1 MKIRA
6 HVIWLVAAAVLPVM
20 IFSMIMT
27 AVFWRQQRAAYE
39 DRFLERVRAVSIAL
53 DREHEASIAALRGL
67 AESSSLAAGDLERFH
82 GRAEQALRGEQSWA
96 AVMLADPSGNQLVHL
111 PGLPGAALPNLQDNG
126 AFREALSTRQPAI
139 SSLLASAGSGKYATS
154 IALPVLQSGPGRQSG
169 SVRQSGPVRQSG
181 SVRQSGPG
189 WQSGEVRYVLL
200 AEVDQKTWLRFLSL
214 YPVVPGATMTLLDQN
229 RIVIARTLNDDQ
241 WVGRSPAPAL
251 DAKSSASPLAAY
263 RSVGLEGQWFYSAHS
278 RAALSNWT
286 VATGVPVGFVESS
299 LRGSLIA
306 MLLGIVGTGVLA
318 IALIIVFGRRIERPV
333 RRLAELA
340 RSLGRFDS
348 EPVKPPVSNVR
359 EVDEVAETLVEAS
372 TLIRRRSAERD
383 EALAKETAARA
394 EAESASRSKD
404 EFLAMLGHEL
414 RNPLG
419 AISSAAIVLEHS
431 DTSASAAAQ
440 AREVITRQMGHL
452 AGIVD
457 DLLDVARVTTGKISL
472 RHEVADV
479 AAIVR
484 GCLDTLRSTGRL
496 TGHEVTLEAESVW
509 ADVDATRLGQVLTN
523 LLVNAVKY
531 TPATGTITVSVRPDA
546 DEAVLSVSDTGM
558 GIVPRMLP
566 LIFDLFVQSDRA
578 LDRAQGGLGIGL
590 TLVKRIVELHG
601 GTVSAASG
609 GAGQG
614 STFTVRLPR
623 VTPAAAPARPAATPS
638 GALGARRVLIV
649 EDNDD
654 ARDMLRSMLS
664 LWGHEVEEARDAEEA
679 LARLAERRP
688 DMALVDIGLPRRD
701 GYELARDIR
710 SSNEGRDVFLVA
722 VTGYGQPEDHGR
734 AMDAGFDAHLVKPV
748 DPDRL
753 AALIASTRQ
762 RNR

>member
-27 AVFWRQQRAAYE
+27 AVFWRQQRAAFE
-39 DRFLERVRAVSIAL
+39 DRFLERARAVSIAL
-53 DREHEASIAALRGL
+53 DREHEASISALRGL
-67 AESSSLAAGDLERFH
+67 AESSSLAARDLERFH
-82 GRAEQALRGEQSWA
+82 GWAEQALRGEQSWS
-96 AVMLADPSGNQLVHL
+96 AVMLVDPSGNQLVHV
-111 PGLPGAALPNLQDNG
+111 PEPTGPARRSLQDNG
-126 AFREALSTRQPAI
+126 AFRQALSTRQPAI
-139 SSLLASAGSGKYATS
+139 SSLLASTGPGQYVTS
-154 IALPVLQSGPGRQSG
+154 IALPVIR
-169 SVRQSGPVRQSG
+169 
-181 SVRQSGPG
+181 
-189 WQSGEVRYVLL
+189 SGEIQYVLL
-200 AEVDQKTWLRFLSL
+200 AEVDEKTWLRFLSL

-229 RIVIARTLNDDQ
+229 RIVIARTLNNDQ

-251 DAKSSASPLAAY
+251 DEKSAASPLAAY

-278 RAALSNWT
+278 RAALSGWT
-286 VATGVPVGFVESS
+286 VATGVPVAFVESS

-306 MLLGIVGTGVLA
+306 MLLGIAGTGVLA

-348 EPVKPPVSNVR
+348 EPVKLPVSNVR

-372 TLIRRRSAERD
+372 SLIRRRSTERD

-394 EAESASRSKD
+394 EAERASRSKD

-419 AISSAAIVLEHS
+419 AISSAAVVLEHPE
-431 DTSASAAAQ
+431 TSAPAAAQ
-440 AREVITRQMGHL
+440 AREVIARQMSHL

-472 RHEVADV
+472 RREVVDMAS
-479 AAIVR
+479 IVR
-484 GCLDTLRSTGRL
+484 DCLDTLRSTGRL
-496 TGHEVTLEAESVW
+496 TGHEVTLEAEPVW
-509 ADVDATRLGQVLTN
+509 AEVDVTRLEQVLTN

-531 TPATGTITVSVRPDA
+531 TPVSGTITVGVRPDA
-546 DEAVLSVSDTGM
+546 DEAVLSVSDTGI

-623 VTPAAAPARPAATPS
+623 VARPASPAPP
-638 GALGARRVLIV
+638 GAVPGGRTGARRVLVV

-664 LWGHEVEEARDAEEA
+664 LWGHEVEEAQDAEGA
-679 LARLAERRP
+679 LVHVTQWRP

-710 SSNEGRDVFLVA
+710 SSREGRDVFLVA

-753 AALIASTRQ
+753 AALIASARQ

>member
-1 MKIRA
+1 
-6 HVIWLVAAAVLPVM
+6 
-20 IFSMIMT
+20 
-27 AVFWRQQRAAYE
+27 
-39 DRFLERVRAVSIAL
+39 
-53 DREHEASIAALRGL
+53 
-67 AESSSLAAGDLERFH
+67 
-82 GRAEQALRGEQSWA
+82 
-96 AVMLADPSGNQLVHL
+96 
-111 PGLPGAALPNLQDNG
+111 
-126 AFREALSTRQPAI
+126 
-139 SSLLASAGSGKYATS
+139 
-154 IALPVLQSGPGRQSG
+154 
-169 SVRQSGPVRQSG
+169 
-181 SVRQSGPG
+181 
-189 WQSGEVRYVLL
+189 
-200 AEVDQKTWLRFLSL
+200 
-214 YPVVPGATMTLLDQN
+214 
-229 RIVIARTLNDDQ
+229 
-241 WVGRSPAPAL
+241 
-251 DAKSSASPLAAY
+251 
-263 RSVGLEGQWFYSAHS
+263 
-278 RAALSNWT
+278 
-286 VATGVPVGFVESS
+286 
-299 LRGSLIA
+299 
-306 MLLGIVGTGVLA
+306 
-318 IALIIVFGRRIERPV
+318 
-333 RRLAELA
+333 
-340 RSLGRFDS
+340 
-348 EPVKPPVSNVR
+348 VSNVR

-383 EALAKETAARA
+383 EALAKQTAARA

-431 DTSASAAAQ
+431 DTSAPAAAQ

-452 AGIVD
+452 VGIVD

-496 TGHEVTLEAESVW
+496 TGHEVTLEAESAW
-509 ADVDATRLGQVLTN
+509 ADVDVTRLEQVLTN

-531 TPATGTITVSVRPDA
+531 TPATGTITVRVRPDA

-623 VTPAAAPARPAATPS
+623 VTPAAGPARPAAPS
-638 GALGARRVLIV
+638 GAIGARRVLIV

-679 LARLAERRP
+679 LARLAQWRP
-688 DMALVDIGLPRRD
+688 DLALVDIGLPRRD

-753 AALIASTRQ
+753 AALIASARQ

>member
-53 DREHEASIAALRGL
+53 DREHEASIVALRGL

-82 GRAEQALRGEQSWA
+82 DRAEQAVRGKQSWA
-96 AVMLADPSGNQLVHL
+96 AVMLVDPSGNQLVHV
-111 PGLPGAALPNLQDNG
+111 PEPPAPALPSLQDNG
-126 AFREALSTRQPAI
+126 AFRQALSTRQPAI
-139 SSLLASAGSGKYATS
+139 SSLLASTGPGKYATS
-154 IALPVLQSGPGRQSG
+154 IALPVMQSG
-169 SVRQSGPVRQSG
+169 V
-181 SVRQSGPG
+181 
-189 WQSGEVRYVLL
+189 VRYVLL

-251 DAKSSASPLAAY
+251 DAKSAASPLAAY

-286 VATGVPVGFVESS
+286 VATGVPVAFVESS

-306 MLLGIVGTGVLA
+306 MLLGIAGTGMLA

-348 EPVKPPVSNVR
+348 EPVKLPVSNVR
-359 EVDEVAETLVEAS
+359 EVDEVADTLVEAS
-372 TLIRRRSAERD
+372 TLIRRRSTERD
-383 EALAKETAARA
+383 EALAKERAARA

-419 AISSAAIVLEHS
+419 AIRSAAIVLEHP
-431 DTSASAAAQ
+431 DTSGPAAAQ
-440 AREVITRQMGHL
+440 AREIITRQMGHL
-452 AGIVD
+452 VGIVD
-457 DLLDVARVTTGKISL
+457 DLLDVARVTTGKTSL
-472 RHEVADV
+472 RREVADM
-479 AAIVR
+479 ASIVR

-496 TGHEVTLEAESVW
+496 ASHEVTLEAESVW
-509 ADVDATRLGQVLTN
+509 AEVDVTRLEQVLTN

-531 TPATGTITVSVRPDA
+531 TPISGTITVSIRPDA
-546 DEAVLSVSDTGM
+546 DEAVLSVSDTGI
-558 GIVPRMLP
+558 GIVPGMLP

-623 VTPAAAPARPAATPS
+623 VAPPASPVPPVAAPGSPT
-638 GALGARRVLIV
+638 GGRRVLIV

-664 LWGHEVEEARDAEEA
+664 LWGHDVEEARDAEGA
-679 LARLAERRP
+679 LALLTQRRP
-688 DMALVDIGLPRRD
+688 DMALVDIGLPQRD

-710 SSNEGRDVFLVA
+710 SSIEGRDVFLVA

-753 AALIASTRQ
+753 AALVASARQ

>member
-53 DREHEASIAALRGL
+53 DREHEASIVALRGL

-82 GRAEQALRGEQSWA
+82 GQAEQAVRGEQSWA
-96 AVMLADPSGNQLVHL
+96 AVMLVDPSGNQVVHV
-111 PGLPGAALPNLQDNG
+111 PRPPALPNLQDNG
-126 AFREALSTRQPAI
+126 AFRQALSTRQPAI
-139 SSLLASAGSGKYATS
+139 SSLLASTGPGKYATS
-154 IALPVLQSGPGRQSG
+154 IALPVTQSG
-169 SVRQSGPVRQSG
+169 V
-181 SVRQSGPG
+181 
-189 WQSGEVRYVLL
+189 VRYVLL
-200 AEVDQKTWLRFLSL
+200 AEVDQKTWLRFLSF
-214 YPVVPGATMTLLDQN
+214 YPVAPGATMTLLDQN

-251 DAKSSASPLAAY
+251 DAKSAASPLAAY

-286 VATGVPVGFVESS
+286 VATGVPVSFVESS

-306 MLLGIVGTGVLA
+306 MLLGIAGTGMLA

-333 RRLAELA
+333 QRLAELA

-348 EPVKPPVSNVR
+348 EPVKLPVSNVR
-359 EVDEVAETLVEAS
+359 EVDEVADTLVEAS

-383 EALAKETAARA
+383 EALAKERAARA

-419 AISSAAIVLEHS
+419 AISSAATVLEHP
-431 DTSASAAAQ
+431 DASAPAAAQ
-440 AREVITRQMGHL
+440 AREIITRQTGHL
-452 AGIVD
+452 VGIVD

-472 RHEVADV
+472 RREVAD
-479 AAIVR
+479 AASIVR

-496 TGHEVTLEAESVW
+496 ASHEVMLEAESVW
-509 ADVDATRLGQVLTN
+509 ADVDVTRLEQVLTN

-531 TPATGTITVSVRPDA
+531 TPIGGTITVSIRPDA
-546 DEAVLSVSDTGM
+546 DEAVLSVSDTGI

-614 STFTVRLPR
+614 TTFTVRLPR
-623 VTPAAAPARPAATPS
+623 VATPASPAPPVAAPGGPT
-638 GALGARRVLIV
+638 GARRVLIV

-664 LWGHEVEEARDAEEA
+664 LWGHDVEEARDADGA
-679 LARLAERRP
+679 LALLTQRRP
-688 DMALVDIGLPRRD
+688 DIALVDIGLPRRD

-710 SSNEGRDVFLVA
+710 SSIEGRDVFLVA

-748 DPDRL
+748 DPNRL
-753 AALIASTRQ
+753 AALIASARQ

>member
-67 AESSSLAAGDLERFH
+67 AESSTLAAGDLERFH

-96 AVMLADPSGNQLVHL
+96 AVMLADASGNQLLHV
-111 PGLPGAALPNLQDNG
+111 PGPPGPALPHLQDNE
-126 AFREALSTRQPAI
+126 AFRQALSTRQPAI
-139 SSLLASAGSGKYATS
+139 SSLLASTGSGKYTTS
-154 IALPVLQSGPGRQSG
+154 IALPVMLG
-169 SVRQSGPVRQSG
+169 S
-181 SVRQSGPG
+181 
-189 WQSGEVRYVLL
+189 EVRYVLL

-241 WVGRSPAPAL
+241 WVGRSPAPVL
-251 DAKSSASPLAAY
+251 DAKSAASPLAAY

-278 RAALSNWT
+278 RAALSKWT

-306 MLLGIVGTGVLA
+306 MLLGIAGTGVLA
-318 IALIIVFGRRIERPV
+318 IALIIIFGRRIERPV

-340 RSLGRFDS
+340 RSIGRFDA

-383 EALAKETAARA
+383 EALAKEMAARA

-431 DTSASAAAQ
+431 GTSAPAAAQ

-496 TGHEVTLEAESVW
+496 AGHEVILEAEPVW
-509 ADVDATRLGQVLTN
+509 ADVDVTRLEQVLTN

-531 TPATGTITVSVRPDA
+531 TPATGTITVRVRPDA

-558 GIVPRMLP
+558 GIVPKMLP

-578 LDRAQGGLGIGL
+578 LDRSQGGLGIGL

-623 VTPAAAPARPAATPS
+623 VIPAAAPARPVVAPC
-638 GALGARRVLIV
+638 GVIGARRILIV

-679 LARLAERRP
+679 LGRLAQWRP

-710 SSNEGRDVFLVA
+710 SGNETRDVFLVA

-753 AALIASTRQ
+753 AAVIASAPPG
-762 RNR
+762 NR

>member
-53 DREHEASIAALRGL
+53 DREHDASIAALRGL

-82 GRAEQALRGEQSWA
+82 DRAEQALRGEQSWA
-96 AVMLADPSGNQLVHL
+96 AVMLAEPSGSQLVHV
-111 PGLPGAALPNLQDNG
+111 PGLPGPALPNLQDNG
-126 AFREALSTRQPAI
+126 AFRQALSTRQPAI
-139 SSLLASAGSGKYATS
+139 SGLLASAGSGKYATS
-154 IALPVLQSGPGRQSG
+154 IALPVM
-169 SVRQSGPVRQSG
+169 QSGPVRPSDP
-181 SVRQSGPG
+181 VLPSGPVP
-189 WQSGEVRYVLL
+189 QSVEVRYVLL

-229 RIVIARTLNDDQ
+229 RVVIARTLNDDQ

-251 DAKSSASPLAAY
+251 DAKSAASPLAAY

-278 RAALSNWT
+278 RAALSKWT
-286 VATGVPVGFVESS
+286 VATGVPVAFVESS

-306 MLLGIVGTGVLA
+306 MLLGIAGTGALA

-340 RSLGRFDS
+340 RSLGRFDA

-383 EALAKETAARA
+383 EALAKETAART

-419 AISSAAIVLEHS
+419 AISSAAIVLGQA
-431 DTSASAAAQ
+431 DTSAPAAAQ
-440 AREVITRQMGHL
+440 AREVITRQMSHL
-452 AGIVD
+452 VGIVD

-472 RHEVADV
+472 RPEAADV
-479 AAIVR
+479 AAIAR
-484 GCLDTLRSTGRL
+484 GCLDTLRSAGRL
-496 TGHEVTLEAESVW
+496 SGHEVTLEAESVW
-509 ADVDATRLGQVLTN
+509 ADVDVTRLEQVLTN

-558 GIVPRMLP
+558 GIVPKMLP

-623 VTPAAAPARPAATPS
+623 VTPAAAPAPPAAAPS
-638 GALGARRVLIV
+638 GAIGARRVLIV

-679 LARLAERRP
+679 LARLAQWRP

-710 SSNEGRDVFLVA
+710 SNFEGREIFLVA

-753 AALIASTRQ
+753 AALIASARP

>member
-6 HVIWLVAAAVLPVM
+6 HVVWLVAAAVLPVM

-27 AVFWRQQRAAYE
+27 AVFWRQQRAAFE

-53 DREHEASIAALRGL
+53 DRDHAASISALGGL
-67 AESSSLAAGDLERFH
+67 AESSSLAARDLEGFS
-82 GRAEQALRGEQSWA
+82 GRAEQVLKGEQSWS
-96 AVMLADPSGNQLVHL
+96 AVMLVDPSGRQLVHVPEP
-111 PGLPGAALPNLQDNG
+111 PGPAPPSLQDNG
-126 AFREALSTRQPAI
+126 AFRQALNSRRPAI
-139 SSLLASAGSGKYATS
+139 SSLLASTGPGRYTTA
-154 IALPVLQSGPGRQSG
+154 IALPVMR
-169 SVRQSGPVRQSG
+169 
-181 SVRQSGPG
+181 
-189 WQSGEVRYVLL
+189 SGEIQYVLL

-229 RIVIARTLNDDQ
+229 RVIIARTLNNEQ

-251 DAKSSASPLAAY
+251 DAKSAGSPLAAY

-278 RAALSNWT
+278 RAALSGWT
-286 VATGVPVGFVESS
+286 VATGVPVAFVESS

-306 MLLGIVGTGVLA
+306 MLLGIAGTGALA
-318 IALIIVFGRRIERPV
+318 ITLIIVFGRRIERPV

-340 RSLGRFDS
+340 RSLGHFDS
-348 EPVKPPVSNVR
+348 EPVKLPVSNIR

-372 TLIRRRSAERD
+372 TIIRRRSAERD
-383 EALAKETAARA
+383 EALAKERAARA

-419 AISSAAIVLEHS
+419 AIRSAATVLEHP
-431 DTSASAAAQ
+431 DTSAPAAAQ
-440 AREVITRQMGHL
+440 AREVITRQMNHL
-452 AGIVD
+452 VDIVD
-457 DLLDVARVTTGKISL
+457 DLLDVARVTAGKISL
-472 RHEVADV
+472 RREVVDV
-479 AAIVR
+479 ASMVR
-484 GCLDTLRSTGRL
+484 SCLDTLRATGRL
-496 TGHEVTLEAESVW
+496 AGHALTLDAESVW
-509 ADVDATRLGQVLTN
+509 ADVDVTRLEQVLTN

-531 TPATGTITVSVRPDA
+531 TPISGTITVSIRPDA
-546 DEAVLSVSDTGM
+546 DEAVLSVSDTGI
-558 GIVPRMLP
+558 GIVPGMLP
-566 LIFDLFVQSDRA
+566 IIFDLFVQSDRA
-578 LDRAQGGLGIGL
+578 HDRAQGGLGIGL

-609 GAGQG
+609 GGGQG

-623 VTPAAAPARPAATPS
+623 VATPASPVPPVAAPGGPT
-638 GALGARRVLIV
+638 GARRVLIV

-654 ARDMLRSMLS
+654 ARDMLRYMLR
-664 LWGHEVEEARDAEEA
+664 LWGHEVEEARDAEGA
-679 LARLAERRP
+679 LVALTQRRP
-688 DMALVDIGLPRRD
+688 DIALVDIGLPRRD

-710 SSNEGRDVFLVA
+710 SSIEGRDVFLVA
-722 VTGYGQPEDHGR
+722 VTGYGQPEDQGR
-734 AMDAGFDAHLVKPV
+734 ATDAGFDAHLVKPV

-753 AALIASTRQ
+753 AALIGSARQ